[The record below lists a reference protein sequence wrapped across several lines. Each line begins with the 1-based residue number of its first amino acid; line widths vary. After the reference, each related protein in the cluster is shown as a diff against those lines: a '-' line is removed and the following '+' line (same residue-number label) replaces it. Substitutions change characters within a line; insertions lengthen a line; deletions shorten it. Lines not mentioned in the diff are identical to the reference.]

1 MAARSTHTEIV
12 GKFNRRCRLCR
23 KRIYPGTAMV
33 VTWSGFE
40 RPKQVVHI
48 GYFHT
53 TPCGVAMTETL
64 QEEEEELKKK
74 KS

>member
-1 MAARSTHTEIV
+1 MAAQSKHTEIV

-23 KRIYPGTAMV
+23 KRIYPGAAMV
-33 VTWSGFE
+33 IRWSGFE
-40 RPKQVVHI
+40 KPKQVVHI

-53 TPCGVAMTETL
+53 TPCGAAMMETL
-64 QEEEEELKKK
+64 HEEEEVIKK